1 MPTTTYTNNE
11 EVWYAEA
18 AQVGMLLSL
27 NLKWGRGKRKAN
39 DTTQKQ
45 IQAGNDTRVEAAG
58 THAHVCKCCN
68 TGKLLDSKRTPCEKH
83 SSTHRPRNE
92 CYLTK

>member
-1 MPTTTYTNNE
+1 MPR
-11 EVWYAEA
+11 
-18 AQVGMLLSL
+18 LLKLVCYLVKTS
-27 NLKWGRGKRKAN
+27 NGARGKCKAN

-68 TGKLLDSKRTPCEKH
+68 TERLLDSKRTPCEKH